1 MTNVPDNLANEPWTQ
16 IQKGMLTQLL
26 ASRLI
31 NQLMA
36 EIKADVREM
45 QAKGNYGDGQ
55 LSALGSMIKLIDR
68 VLVRWKPA
76 QQRGEDGRRRSAYVL

>member
-1 MTNVPDNLANEPWTQ
+1 LTNGPDNLANEPWTQ
-16 IQKGMLTQLL
+16 ISEGMLTQLL
-26 ASRLI
+26 ASRLM

-45 QAKGNYGDGQ
+45 QARGNYGDGQ
-55 LSALGSMIKLIDR
+55 LLAPEFMIKLIDR

-76 QQRGEDGRRRSAYVL
+76 QEWGEDGRRRSA